1 MKKLTSSTLA
11 LAVIL
16 GGGMGLAM
24 PDRTEAQT
32 RELRLA
38 EFGPNRGARAG
49 GLEWLDQEL
58 RARSGGAL
66 GLNIIWGGA
75 LVSATD
81 AAEAVSDGV
90 ADMASVVPIYAPGH
104 LVIYEL
110 ADKLQFPDEWVGMM
124 ATYELMTTHP
134 DALAEAED
142 FNVRY
147 FGNYTTGPTQL
158 LTRDKPVRTGDDLQG
173 MTIRA
178 TGSFVPAVEAFGAA
192 TVSVAQPAT
201 YEALSNGSVTGST
214 TYYYVVEGYKQY
226 EVAKYMTDL
235 DMGQTL
241 AFGILM
247 NLDTYNSLSPEH
259 QALIDELGRDFTEE
273 MAHIMYRSRTET
285 RALLE
290 AGIDGHKVEMVTPEP
305 DLRAR
310 MIELAEAHGQSWIAK
325 ANEKSFDGAAI
336 MDSFRAMVA
345 KYQAE
350 VDSNGYPW
358 DR

>member
-1 MKKLTSSTLA
+1 MKRITSSTLA

-16 GGGMGLAM
+16 GGGFSFAM
-24 PDRTEAQT
+24 PDSAEAQT

-58 RARSGGAL
+58 RSRSNGEL
-66 GLNIIWGGA
+66 GLDIIWGGA
-75 LVSATD
+75 LVSASD

-90 ADMASVVPIYAPGH
+90 ADMASVVPVYAPGQ

-192 TVSVAQPAT
+192 TVSVPQPAT

-247 NLDTYNSLSPEH
+247 NLDTYNSLSSKH
-259 QALIDELGRDFTEE
+259 QALVDELGKDFTVE
-273 MAHIMYRSRTET
+273 MARIMSDSRIET
-285 RALLE
+285 RALLA
-290 AGIDGHKVEMVTPEP
+290 AGIDGHQVEMVTPEP
-305 DLRAR
+305 ELRAE
-310 MIELAEAHGQSWIAK
+310 MIELAEAHGQRWIEQ
-325 ANEKSFDGAAI
+325 ANAKSFDGASI
-336 MDSFRAMVA
+336 MESYREMVA
-345 KYQAE
+345 KYQGE
-350 VDSNGYPW
+350 VDSDGYPW
-358 DR
+358 AR

>member
-1 MKKLTSSTLA
+1 MKRFTNGTLA
-11 LAVIL
+11 LAVVM
-16 GGGMGLAM
+16 GGGIGFAM
-24 PDRTEAQT
+24 PDQAQAQT

-49 GLEWLDQEL
+49 GLEWLDQEM
-58 RARSGGAL
+58 RARSDGAL

-75 LVSATD
+75 LVGASD

-90 ADMASVVPIYAPGH
+90 ADMASVVPVYAPGQ

-142 FNVRY
+142 FNVKY

-158 LTRDKPVRTGDDLQG
+158 LTRDKPVRTGEDMQG

-201 YEALSNGSVTGST
+201 YEALSNGSVTAST

-241 AFGILM
+241 AFGIFM

-259 QALIDELGRDFTEE
+259 QALMDELGQDFTVE
-273 MAHIMYRSRTET
+273 MARIMSNSRTET

-290 AGIDGHKVEMVTPEP
+290 AGIDGHQIEMVTPEP
-305 DLRAR
+305 ELRAK
-310 MIELAEAHGQSWIAK
+310 MIELAEAHGQGWITAADAK
-325 ANEKSFDGAAI
+325 GFDGAAI
-336 MDSFRAMVA
+336 MDSYRQIVD
-345 KYQAE
+345 KYQTE
-350 VDSNGYPW
+350 VDANGYPW
-358 DR
+358 AR